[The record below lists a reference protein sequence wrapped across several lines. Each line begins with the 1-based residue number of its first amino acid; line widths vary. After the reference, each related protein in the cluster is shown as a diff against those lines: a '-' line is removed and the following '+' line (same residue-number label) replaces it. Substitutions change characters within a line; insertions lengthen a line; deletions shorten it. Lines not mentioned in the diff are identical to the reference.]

1 MPAFWSRPAGFDALV
16 LIILEQQ
23 VSLASARA
31 VFDRLRATLDAPLT
45 PDAVQALDDA
55 ALRAIGYSRQK
66 IRYTRALAEA
76 LLSGALVPAHL
87 EEMADDGVR
96 SALCAL
102 PGIGPW
108 SADVYLL
115 SCLRRPD
122 IWPVGDRALQVA
134 AQEVLD
140 LASVPSADELE
151 RLGERWRPYRTSA
164 AHLLWHAYL
173 RKRGRTLPAE

>member
-1 MPAFWSRPAGFDALV
+1 
-16 LIILEQQ
+16 
-23 VSLASARA
+23 
-31 VFDRLRATLDAPLT
+31 
-45 PDAVQALDDA
+45 
-55 ALRAIGYSRQK
+55 
-66 IRYTRALAEA
+66 
-76 LLSGALVPAHL
+76 
-87 EEMADDGVR
+87 MADDGVR
-96 SALCAL
+96 SSLCAL

-134 AQEVLD
+134 TQEVLD